1 MNNKTSIIFA
11 RTKILATLGP
21 AASKADTIKEMIRA
35 GIDGVRLNFS
45 HGNREFYKD
54 LFSEINIAC
63 AEEKKP
69 LAVLADLQGPKIR
82 VGDLLQPEIQLNTGD
97 NIEITAEEIKGNQKI
112 ISCSYKPLAEDAD
125 IGDPVLI
132 DDGIIRLRIV
142 EKKKKSVICLIE
154 NGGVLKPKKGM
165 NLPGMKLST
174 PSVTEKDYSDL
185 EFMKSFRI
193 DYIALSFV
201 RSANDIKELR
211 SWLQKKK
218 FNKPIIAKIEKREAV
233 DSFDS
238 ILDEADAIMI
248 ARGDLGVELPPHE
261 VPVIQ
266 KEIIKK
272 CNSVGKTV
280 ITATQMLE
288 SMINNPIPTRAESSD
303 VANAV
308 WDGTD
313 VVMLS
318 GETSIGKHPV
328 RTVRTMNDIIV
339 NAEQHAN
346 SEGKVIF
353 KVPENVEE
361 NLFDSVGN
369 AISIISRQINA
380 TVIAAFTSKGRT
392 AKNLAKFRPK
402 SLIAAFSDNP
412 ETINNLSL
420 HWGVIPLYCEQLD
433 KESQNNRTIDNAKK
447 ILLEKGFV
455 KEGDVVIFTAGEPYS
470 HKSRSNWL
478 RFEVV

>member
-1 MNNKTSIIFA
+1 MNNKFLKTFA

-21 AASKADTIKEMIRA
+21 GSSNAGIIKEMIRA
-35 GIDGVRLNFS
+35 GIDGIRLNFS
-45 HGNREFYKD
+45 HGSKEFYKN
-54 LFSEINIAC
+54 LFTEINAAC

-69 LAVLADLQGPKIR
+69 LAILIDLQGPKIR
-82 VGDLLQPEIQLNTGD
+82 IGELIEPEIQLITGET
-97 NIEITAEEIKGNQKI
+97 IEITDDDIKGNQKI
-112 ISCSYKPLAEDAD
+112 ISNSYKQLADDAQK
-125 IGDPVLI
+125 GDAILI
-132 DDGIIRLRIV
+132 DDGLIRLRIL

-154 NGGVLKPKKGM
+154 NGGILKPRKGM

-174 PSVTEKDYSDL
+174 PSITQKDYADL
-185 EFMKSFRI
+185 EFVQSYRF

-211 SWLQKKK
+211 SWLNKKNL
-218 FNKPIIAKIEKREAV
+218 NKPIIAKIEKREAV
-233 DSFDS
+233 ERFDS
-238 ILDEADAIMI
+238 ILEEADGIMI

-288 SMINNPIPTRAESSD
+288 SMIQNLIPTRAESSD

-318 GETSIGKHPV
+318 GETSIGRHPV
-328 RTVRTMNDIIV
+328 KTVQTMNDIIV
-339 NAEQHAN
+339 NAEQHVN

-353 KVPENVEE
+353 KIPEKVED

-380 TVIAAFTSKGRT
+380 SVIVALTGKGRT
-392 AKNLAKFRPK
+392 AKNLSKFRPK
-402 SLIAAFSDNP
+402 SVIAAFSDNP
-412 ETINNLSL
+412 DTINNLAL
-420 HWGVIPLYCEQLD
+420 QWGVTPLYCDELD
-433 KESQNNRTIDNAKK
+433 KESQNNRTIDKAKK
-447 ILLEKGFV
+447 ILLEKGLV